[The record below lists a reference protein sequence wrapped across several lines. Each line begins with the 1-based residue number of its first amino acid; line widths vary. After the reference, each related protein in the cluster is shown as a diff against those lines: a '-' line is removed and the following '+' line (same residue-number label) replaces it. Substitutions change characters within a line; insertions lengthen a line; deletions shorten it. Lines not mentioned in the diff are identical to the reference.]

1 MAKLLQ
7 CPNVWFDKVE
17 RWIESVLLIGITFTN
32 IAMNVSYYGILHC
45 QTLVT
50 KRPNF
55 HHYSIKPGF
64 DSVLFTSILVSNLG

>member
-7 CPNVWFDKVE
+7 CPNVWYDKVE
-17 RWIESVLLIGITFTN
+17 RWFESVLLIGITFTN

-55 HHYSIKPGF
+55 HYYSIKPEF
-64 DSVLFTSILVSNLG
+64 DSVLNLSCIM